1 MTNMRGADLE
11 QMTVLNRRFAD
22 EAASVEALQARIN
35 QAISSTAWTGP
46 AAEQFRERW
55 TAEFVPALGRLREA
69 LSQNALMVEQRRGA
83 IEAATGL

>member
-1 MTNMRGADLE
+1 MTNIRGADLE
-11 QMTVLNRRFAD
+11 QMTSLNRRFAD

-35 QAISSTAWTGP
+35 QAISSTSWTGP

-55 TAEFVPALGRLREA
+55 AAEFVPALGRLREA
-69 LSQNALMVEQRRGA
+69 LSENAFVIAQRRGA